1 MRYYKG
7 NFNDNC
13 EELTIL
19 RNFRDKYVSS
29 EDIDHYYETA
39 PIIVNAINELENSS
53 EIFKQIYINVIKVC
67 VEKIKLGDY
76 QTAYNLYKESTLLL
90 EQRFAKPKLLR
101 KFVKTLK
108 KKDKKTINKKRFI
121 FNESFYLLVICSRML
136 LSNIDLNIDQDTV
149 FSVNPS

>member
-108 KKDKKTINKKRFI
+108 KKDKKN
-121 FNESFYLLVICSRML
+121 Y
-136 LSNIDLNIDQDTV
+136 
-149 FSVNPS
+149 